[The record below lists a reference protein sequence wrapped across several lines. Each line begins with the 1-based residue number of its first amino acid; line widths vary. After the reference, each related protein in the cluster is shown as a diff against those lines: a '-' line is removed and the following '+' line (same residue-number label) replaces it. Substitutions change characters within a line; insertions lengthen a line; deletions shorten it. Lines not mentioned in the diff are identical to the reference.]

1 MTDMFVESKGTLVCQ
16 VKINKPQVTKIFW
29 EDENGKS
36 MIEES
41 VPGDGFKG
49 TVNVPLDITYD
60 EWTAGI
66 KRVCVVQHTN
76 FLEPVKRVYE
86 RKIGKKT
93 TILY

>member
-29 EDENGKS
+29 EDEDGKS

-41 VPGDGFKG
+41 VPADGFKG
-49 TVNVPLDITYD
+49 LIDVPLDITYD

-66 KRVCVVQHTN
+66 KRVCVVQHTD
-76 FLEPVKRVYE
+76 LQIKTVYE
-86 RKIGKKT
+86 RSTGRKT